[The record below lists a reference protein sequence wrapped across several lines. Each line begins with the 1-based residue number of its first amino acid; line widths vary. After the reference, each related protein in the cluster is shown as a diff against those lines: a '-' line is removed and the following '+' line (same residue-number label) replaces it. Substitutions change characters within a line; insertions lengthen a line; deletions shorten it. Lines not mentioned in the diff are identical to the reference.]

1 MTAEEKSQAMQ
12 KGYISM
18 SVDDLAKQLEAQGLD
33 PATARMQAE
42 FQMQMKN
49 MTPEQQA
56 ALQAAAQQAAQQ
68 AEQQAAPQ

>member
-1 MTAEEKSQAMQ
+1 MQ

-56 ALQAAAQQAAQQ
+56 AFQAAQQAAALQAAQQ